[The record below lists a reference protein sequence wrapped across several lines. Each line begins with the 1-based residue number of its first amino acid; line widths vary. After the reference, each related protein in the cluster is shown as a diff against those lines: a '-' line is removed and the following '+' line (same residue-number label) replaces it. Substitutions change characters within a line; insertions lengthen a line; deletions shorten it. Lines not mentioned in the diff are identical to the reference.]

1 VGTDPEKIS
10 QGIEE
15 ILAGE
20 WVSGK
25 QPVLWDGQAGV
36 RIADRIELWAGGEL
50 KTPLPL
56 AGKVSEIQMW
66 GAGLK
71 QGNFYGSI
79 EE

>member
-1 VGTDPEKIS
+1 MGTDPERIN

-25 QPVLWDGQAGV
+25 QPVLWDGQAGM
-36 RIADRIELWAGGEL
+36 RIVDKIELWAGDEL

-56 AGKVSEIQMW
+56 AGKVSRIQMW
-66 GAGLK
+66 GG
-71 QGNFYGSI
+71 GI
-79 EE
+79 ETGKFLGID